1 MSILAKRS
9 KLLFALLPIMAV
21 IFYTLTY
28 TPELKASVTFKPV
41 EKVDNIVALKEVP
54 ASGTPSDYSP
64 IDNVAFANWILT
76 HASYFQGT
84 SNGEVMAKVG
94 FINYNQTVYGL
105 RKRSGEALFTQS
117 ISTSSMKN
125 VAEQQYISG
134 DTYLYRPG
142 TKVKGNSAEFG
153 DVYLSSA
160 DTYLLKYGMP
170 PFELCKYVLTEE
182 TVLSA
187 SVDAFPSTPG
197 GGDYTFTFAVDA
209 AKATEYYQNEVRTL
223 SGSSSEYPQFES
235 VRLTVTIGPDWT
247 PKSFTVSEVYM
258 IDKPVKAKCSAS
270 LTEVFSYIGDPQ
282 EVPEAEPFLSF
293 VPSGDPDDNPYVP
306 PTDPTDFLAAA
317 FADYIQGKPL
327 NLSAEIS
334 VPKLKLELNAKIN
347 IDLENK
353 YGDVLLDD
361 ALYIGYRGDRVYL
374 AAGNLRCY
382 LGTREFVDM
391 LPEILEE
398 VKLLSPKVA
407 GLLDSVLPKEGETD
421 ESESENFLDSLMANA
436 KIEQTD
442 TETAVVLPISLG
454 GILVDARIAMTPEP
468 HQLTYISA
476 DVVKGAT
483 KLADVRVVPCDSIP
497 FPALDDAEAPF
508 ADFSEVADFVLPAL
522 HTANA
527 AAYSFTVDAA
537 VQLPQLPVPLNLSG
551 ALTLNRDLTAQG
563 TLTLDDLGLTLGVK
577 HCNQTV
583 YLSALG
589 ANLQMTDA
597 QLLELLPFDFS
608 QDIDLS
614 TLDIA
619 ALLSHI
625 QSVTVENKTLTATV
639 KVNELPITVAVKHDG
654 TQLTSLSVSVPETDG
669 LTVDATLSL
678 TALEKPVA
686 VTAPEQAVDA
696 LALLDKVLPTVKQIM
711 AAEQTSLNVCGQA
724 FGLDLAG
731 TVRLHVNPLRVVADL
746 NVADIPVCV
755 SLLSEGET
763 FNLDAVKTA
772 PVYIAIAD
780 TVKVQTTVN
789 AIKPTLQRL
798 LPKFGVQMPT
808 LGLSLPTL
816 DNLALT
822 ENGLT
827 VDVVMGNLQIAVALD
842 GDKLTLTEIP
852 AEPQE
857 SEPTEPTEQEPTEP
871 VEPQEPAQPKF
882 DIAATLGFADTFEM
896 PDTQGYDKLADVEN
910 LLNAA
915 LSAADM
921 TAFTL
926 SGTAEVDFDSIQDT
940 LAFTLVF
947 DNTAKA
953 LDKNAKP
960 KVKADFTLENMGIGG
975 TVTYIDDTVYLSVA
989 SFRIKISV
997 VQKAATQKQS
1007 VQLPKL
1013 ITDLLPQTV
1022 TKLIAGTFE
1031 VSDLSVLLSYLTTL
1045 SVGDDSATVQLDTDK
1060 LGIALEVGF
1069 TETLQSA
1076 AATVTVARTDK
1087 KPVVLQ
1093 LNATLH
1099 QGGAVTVPQGDFA
1112 DPTQDLFSILE
1123 GQMLTAK
1130 IDMTVVT
1137 EGREITVRDAE
1148 LAMAVHNGEPELKL
1162 RATAFEVDVEV
1173 NLFDGKLY
1181 LAVGN
1186 LKLVLDRK
1194 GDRDAFLKFVQD
1206 NLPAFIYPI
1215 VQKFIDLDVDS
1226 LLDMNADGKGIDID
1240 KLLGGID
1247 LTDGISVEI
1256 PAAKATTTIRV
1267 NLPVPQNGVLAN
1279 VDLDVSV
1286 NDTKVDLSVKAPT
1299 LQARPDTLN
1308 LNPQYPETYV
1318 DLMDFAAFLPA
1329 IAGTV
1334 KAQGFELT
1342 LTEDLTVN
1350 FTGKVYAKDA
1360 DGNAV
1365 KETITD
1371 KDGKKKTS
1379 YKKVEGAC
1387 GLTVKQGGVLRIVP
1401 IGNLGEK
1408 NFFVNVYAELNLLYT
1423 EEGVSGAGKVESR
1436 GCIAELKAT
1445 LVQETGGKFLYVDI
1459 LTYPEN
1465 GDKPANGTKIKIS
1478 YEELMTILGYAKKIL
1493 NLQGT
1498 VLDDLTA
1505 DYYED
1510 IDTTIFDSMKIQGLD
1525 SLKNQLVDI
1534 LGKVESVV
1542 DLLTGK
1548 TVCDEK
1554 TNVKTTYPSLPA
1566 SVESLLKAPSLS
1578 AAKTDI
1584 ANITGLIK
1592 ACGFGKEQSDAD
1604 VFDTVTNAIKTVAS
1618 LTLTFDNEQGL
1629 LTVNIPNPAQVDK
1642 DGNVTVP
1649 EKPDTVITLAHDE
1662 TSLTRLGIDKL
1673 DTSALGLDGGIAL
1686 KVTGGVYDK
1695 ETLDEDG
1702 KPIPYAV
1709 TVTPPADAATFSDAP
1724 QKAEEYRTRYNDL
1737 GSIATLFKDLINT
1750 ANLKKFH
1757 IGGNGTDYGS
1767 IQVKVLGYT
1776 ITIPFVVKVDFIGN
1790 DPVVFVELNLQKVGL
1805 IGGAVVDKV
1814 ISRLFFYQDKFL
1826 LSRTYPISGLT
1837 EAELKRHTKTEYVT
1851 ATTEQLLKKDET
1863 TGDLDINN
1871 LLKYVYFLVPLGSLV
1886 RSPIDEAV
1894 AGSDDG
1900 QVFMNPSQVL
1910 NYYTYAN
1917 NSYKLGLDV
1926 GELAKNDSLGNL
1938 DLTLSTKKDAKGTAL
1953 LDSIHAAINLVSV
1966 VDISIDGVLVNPGA
1980 DVGNASYAD
1989 WVEPNDQHW
1998 TKGASWA
2005 PIHYYRYAD
2014 SEKSCTMSGIPAMMS
2029 RIGNFAAS
2037 SDYAAGSYDG
2047 TIDHPFSRSQ
2057 VR

>member
-125 VAEQQYISG
+125 IAEQQYISG

-142 TKVKGNSAEFG
+142 AKVKGNSAEFG
-153 DVYLSSA
+153 DVYLSSGDA
-160 DTYLLKYGMP
+160 YLLKYGMP

-421 ESESENFLDSLMANA
+421 ESEDESFLDSLMANA

-537 VQLPQLPVPLNLSG
+537 VQLPQLPVPLTLSG

-597 QLLELLPFDFS
+597 QLTELLPTDLL
-608 QDIDLS
+608 QNVDLS
-614 TLDIA
+614 TFDLA
-619 ALLSHI
+619 ALLSYI

-654 TQLTSLSVSVPETDG
+654 TQLTSLSVSIPETDG
-669 LTVDATLSL
+669 LTVAATLSL

-686 VTAPEQAVDA
+686 VTAPEQAIDA

-724 FGLDLAG
+724 LGLDLAG
-731 TVRLHVNPLRVVADL
+731 TVRLSVNPLRVVADL
-746 NVADIPVCV
+746 TVADIPV
-755 SLLSEGET
+755 SLALLSEGET
-763 FNLDAVKTA
+763 FNLDAVKSA

-798 LPKFGVQMPT
+798 LPKFGVTMPT
-808 LGLSLPTL
+808 LELSLPTL

-827 VDVVMGNLQIAVALD
+827 VDVVMGKLQIAVELD
-842 GDKLTLTEIP
+842 GNKLTLTEIP
-852 AEPQE
+852 AQKSE
-857 SEPTEPTEQEPTEP
+857 EPTEPTEQEPAEEPTEP
-871 VEPQEPAQPKF
+871 VEPQEPAKPKF
-882 DIAATLGFADTFEM
+882 EIAATLGFADTFAM
-896 PDTQGYDKLADVEN
+896 PDTKGYDKLADVEN
-910 LLNAA
+910 LLTAA
-915 LSAADM
+915 LSAADR

-926 SGTAEVDFDSIQDT
+926 QGTAEVDFDSIQDT

-989 SFRIKISV
+989 SFRIKIPV

-1022 TKLIAGTFE
+1022 TKLIAGQPFE

-1045 SVGDDSATVQLDTDK
+1045 SVGEDSATVQLDTDK
-1060 LGIALEVGF
+1060 LGVALEVGF

-1099 QGGAVTVPQGDFA
+1099 QDGAVTVPQGDFA

-1137 EGREITVRDAE
+1137 EGREITVRDAD
-1148 LAMAVHNGEPELKL
+1148 LALAVRNGEPELKL

-1181 LAVGN
+1181 LAVGS

-1194 GDRDAFLKFVQD
+1194 GDRDAFLKFVED
-1206 NLPAFIYPI
+1206 NLPPFIYPL

-1226 LLDMNADGKGIDID
+1226 LLDRNADGKGIDID

-1247 LTDGISVEI
+1247 LSDGISVEI
-1256 PAAKATTTIRV
+1256 PAAKATTTIRAK
-1267 NLPVPQNGVLAN
+1267 LPVPQNGVLAN
-1279 VDLDVSV
+1279 VGLDVHV
-1286 NDTKVDLSVKAPT
+1286 NDTHVDLTVKAPT

-1308 LNPQYPETYV
+1308 LNPQYPKAYV

-1334 KAQGFELT
+1334 KAKGFELT
-1342 LTEDLTVN
+1342 LPEDLTVN

-1379 YKKVEGAC
+1379 YKKVEGTC
-1387 GLTVKQGGVLRIVP
+1387 GLTVEQDGVLRIVP
-1401 IGNLGEK
+1401 LGNLGDR
-1408 NFFVNVYAELNLLYT
+1408 NFFVNVYAELKLHYS
-1423 EEGVSGAGKVESR
+1423 EEAVNGAGKVESR
-1436 GCIAELKAT
+1436 ACIAELKAT
-1445 LVQETGGKFLYVDI
+1445 LVQETGGKFLYIDI
-1459 LTYPEN
+1459 LTYPEG

-1510 IDTTIFDSMKIQGLD
+1510 IDTTIFDTMKIQGLD

-1534 LGKVESVV
+1534 LGKVENVV
-1542 DLLTGK
+1542 DLLAG
-1548 TVCDEK
+1548 DEQ
-1554 TNVKTTYPSLPA
+1554 YPSILQ

-1584 ANITGLIK
+1584 ANITGLMK
-1592 ACGFGKEQSDAD
+1592 VCGFDKEQSDAD

-1618 LTLTFDNEQGL
+1618 LQLEFDTTQGL
-1629 LTVNIPNPAQVDK
+1629 LTVHIPNPAQVDK

-1649 EKPDTVITLAHDE
+1649 EKDDTVITLAHDS
-1662 TSLTRLGIDKL
+1662 TSLTRLGIAKL
-1673 DTSALGLDGGIAL
+1673 DTSALRLDGGIAL

-1695 ETLDEDG
+1695 EAVDEDG
-1702 KPIPYAV
+1702 KPIPYTV
-1709 TVTPPADAATFSDAP
+1709 TVTPPADAETFSDAP
-1724 QKAEEYRTRYNDL
+1724 QKAEEYRTKYNDL
-1737 GSIATLFKDLINT
+1737 GSVATLFKDLINT

-1814 ISRLFFYQDKFL
+1814 LSRLFFYQDKFL
-1826 LSRTYPISGLT
+1826 LSRTYPISGAT
-1837 EAELKRHTKTEYVT
+1837 ELDLKRHTKTEYVT
-1851 ATTEQLLKKDET
+1851 ATTEQLLKKNEET
-1863 TGDLDINN
+1863 GELDVNN

-1894 AGSDDG
+1894 AGSGDG

-1910 NYYTYAN
+1910 NYYTYVDG
-1917 NSYKLGLDV
+1917 SYKLGLDV

-1938 DLTLSTKKDAKGTAL
+1938 DLTLSTKKDEKGTAL

-1998 TKGASWA
+1998 TGKWG
-2005 PIHYYRYAD
+2005 ITHYYRYAD
-2014 SEKSCTMSGIPAMMS
+2014 SEKSCTMTEIPAIMA